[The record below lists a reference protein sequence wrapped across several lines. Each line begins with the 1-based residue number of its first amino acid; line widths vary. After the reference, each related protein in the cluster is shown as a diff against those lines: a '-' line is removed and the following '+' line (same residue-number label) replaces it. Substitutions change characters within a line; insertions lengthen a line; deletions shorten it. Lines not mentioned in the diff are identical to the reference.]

1 MLSYRRS
8 VRVAEQ
14 IQKEVARIIQE
25 LTVPGLG
32 FVTVTGVKL
41 TDDLLDARVYYSVMG
56 NTQEVESTK
65 AIIEHSAQNIR
76 HELASR
82 LNLRRTP
89 TLTFS
94 YDDTPERASHV
105 FEILEHIKDENC
117 GIGTKSARPRPARRR
132 VRKPLKQGSRPK
144 RKKKSK

>member
-1 MLSYRRS
+1 MLSYKRS

-14 IQKEVARIIQE
+14 IQKVVAGVIQE
-25 LTVPGLG
+25 LKEPGLG

-41 TDDLLDARVYYSVMG
+41 TDDLLDARVFYSVFG
-56 NTQEVESTK
+56 TPEVVENTK
-65 AIIEHSAQNIR
+65 KIIENSAPEIR
-76 HELASR
+76 HELAFR

-105 FEILEHIKDENC
+105 FEILEHIKDEDS
-117 GIGTKSARPRPARRR
+117 GIETKRASHSPARRR
-132 VRKPLKQGSRPK
+132 IREHAELGSRPK
-144 RKKKSK
+144 RKTKKK